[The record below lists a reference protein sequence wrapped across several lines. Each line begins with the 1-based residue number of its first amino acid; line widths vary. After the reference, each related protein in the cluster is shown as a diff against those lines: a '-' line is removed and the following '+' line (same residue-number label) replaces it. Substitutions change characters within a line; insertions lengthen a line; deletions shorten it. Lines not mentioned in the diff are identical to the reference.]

1 VRTSHG
7 ERGQSKYQASPATL
21 GIETTWAAALR
32 KETAHDADAP
42 LAKAASYSRNS
53 IGERTVRNDRYLE
66 VNPSAKRG
74 EPELLSALSG
84 ETEFVRWICT
94 RKTRC
99 PQLEPGYR

>member
-1 VRTSHG
+1 MVRTSHG

-53 IGERTVRNDRYLE
+53 IGERTVRNDRCLE
-66 VNPSAKRG
+66 VNRRRSG
-74 EPELLSALSG
+74 EKPELLSALRG
-84 ETEFVRWICT
+84 EANS
-94 RKTRC
+94 
-99 PQLEPGYR
+99 